1 MEINSRI
8 AGIDV
13 HKKMLAVVV
22 ADSQPEGQLRFE
34 RGKFGAMES
43 ELRRLASWLKAR
55 QVGEVVM
62 ESTAQYWKPVWQQ
75 LEAQCQL
82 YLAQAQSNRGPRGRK
97 QDFRDAERL
106 VRRHLAG
113 EPILSFVPDREQRLW
128 RIMSRT
134 KYQLRRD
141 RVQLHN
147 QLEAFL
153 EEGHIKLSS
162 CVSDLL
168 GTSSVRILRALSEG
182 EANPAKLAAMTEP
195 GLRATAEQL
204 QDALQ
209 GAPRL
214 SPAHRQILRLFLERL
229 ELLDRQI
236 ATLHI
241 DLGQALRAYNDAVV
255 RLAEVPGFPPQR
267 RRPVAGD
274 PGLGPDSAQQII
286 AEVGPEAASFPSP
299 QELSSWVG
307 TCPGKEE
314 SAEVSKSNRSPKG
327 NRMMRRLLNQAAHA
341 AVKTKGSIFA
351 RLYRRLVC
359 RLGHNKAIWAVAN
372 RLCRLVWKILHQGVS
387 YIEYGNRPDPKTAL
401 ARAKRMI
408 RELQALGYQ
417 VQPLPAPQ
425 PLSN

>member
-1 MEINSRI
+1 MEINNRI

-22 ADSQPEGQLRFE
+22 ADSHPDGQLRFE

-43 ELRRLASWLKAR
+43 ELRRLASWLNAR

-75 LEAQCQL
+75 LEGQYRL
-82 YLAQAQSNRGPRGRK
+82 HLAQAQSNRGPRGRK

-106 VRRHLAG
+106 LRRHLAG
-113 EPILSFVPDREQRLW
+113 ELILSFVPDREQRLW

-168 GTSSVRILRALSEG
+168 GISSVRILRAMSEG
-182 EANPAKLAAMTEP
+182 EANPARLAAMTEP
-195 GLRATAEQL
+195 GLRATVEQL

-214 SPAHRQILRLFLERL
+214 SPAHRQILRLFLDRL
-229 ELLDRQI
+229 ELLDQQI
-236 ATLHI
+236 ETLNR
-241 DLGQALRAYNDAVV
+241 DLGQALRQHNDAVV
-255 RLAEVPGFPPQR
+255 RLAEVPG
-267 RRPVAGD
+267 
-274 PGLGPDSAQQII
+274 LGADSAQQII

-314 SAEVSKSNRSPKG
+314 SAEISKSNRSPKG
-327 NRMMRRLLNQAAHA
+327 NRMLRRLLNQAAHA
-341 AVKTKGSIFA
+341 AVKSRGSIFD

-372 RLCRLVWKILHQGVS
+372 RLCRLVWKILHQGVR
-387 YIEYGNRPDPKTAL
+387 YIEYGDRADPKTAL
-401 ARAKRMI
+401 ARVKRMI
-408 RELQALGYQ
+408 RELRALGYQ
-417 VQPLPAPQ
+417 VQPLPAPE

>member
-1 MEINSRI
+1 MDNNSRI

-22 ADSQPEGQLRFE
+22 ADSQADGQLRFE
-34 RGKFGAMES
+34 RAKFGTLDR
-43 ELRRLASWLKAR
+43 ELRRLADWLKAR

-75 LEAQCQL
+75 LETQCQL

-113 EPILSFVPDREQRLW
+113 ELILSFVPDPEQRLW

-168 GTSSVRILRALSEG
+168 GISSVRILEAIAEG
-182 EANPAKLAAMTEP
+182 EADPSRLAAMTEP
-195 GLRATAEQL
+195 GLKAPSEQL

-209 GAPRL
+209 GARQL

-229 ELLDRQI
+229 DLLDRQI

-241 DLGQALRAYNDAVV
+241 DLGQALREYNDAVV
-255 RLAEVPGFPPQR
+255 RLAEVPG
-267 RRPVAGD
+267 
-274 PGLGPDSAQQII
+274 LGPDSAQQDYRGGGSGGGQLSLPPRTLLLGRNLSGQGGI
-286 AEVGPEAASFPSP
+286 GPGF
-299 QELSSWVG
+299 
-307 TCPGKEE
+307 
-314 SAEVSKSNRSPKG
+314 
-327 NRMMRRLLNQAAHA
+327 
-341 AVKTKGSIFA
+341 
-351 RLYRRLVC
+351 
-359 RLGHNKAIWAVAN
+359 
-372 RLCRLVWKILHQGVS
+372 
-387 YIEYGNRPDPKTAL
+387 
-401 ARAKRMI
+401 
-408 RELQALGYQ
+408 
-417 VQPLPAPQ
+417 
-425 PLSN
+425 